1 MRTLVDE
8 KTNRM
13 PVNCDFQH
21 KIRWRARFHC
31 LPNNTIMV
39 GVNQSFIQV
48 QYKDFPPYHT

>member
-1 MRTLVDE
+1 MRTLVNK

-13 PVNCDFQH
+13 SVNCDFQH

-48 QYKDFPPYHT
+48 QYQDFSPYHT